1 MTTQKR
7 RGDPMKHLIEFRTD
21 ATVNLE
27 SQGVTTKVQIRAGV
41 QCPAT
46 VRCYVILTDEGFI
59 DVADIEV
66 KEGRLRGLPCYTF
79 MFIDRLG

>member
-1 MTTQKR
+1 MR
-7 RGDPMKHLIEFRTD
+7 HLIEFRKD
-21 ATVNLE
+21 ATVELE
-27 SQGVTTKVQIRAGV
+27 EQGVTTKVQIRHGV

-46 VRCYVILTDEGFI
+46 VRCYVIRTDEGFV

-66 KEGRLRGLPCYTF
+66 KEGLLRRLPCYTF